1 MAENPNAVYVK
12 ILVDTLERKKEALE
26 FLSVI
31 TKEQEGLLEA
41 ESFSME
47 AFEGTL
53 EKKEGLIQSLNQ
65 LEDGFE
71 AFYKRLELI
80 LPKEKESHREEL
92 QRAQRLIG
100 EITDLSVKLQAM
112 EERNR
117 EKLTRV
123 LMNQRQSIKSFK
135 VSKKTAEKYYHNMA
149 NQHQEGQSYFLD
161 KKK

>member
-1 MAENPNAVYVK
+1 MAENPNTVYVK

-26 FLSVI
+26 FLSSV

-80 LPKEKESHREEL
+80 LPREKESHREEL

-112 EERNR
+112 EERNK

-123 LMNQRQSIKSFK
+123 LVHQRQSIKSFK